1 MVAPTKQNHRDEDPQ
16 GSVCDDG
23 QHASTEI
30 QEIGHLEAE
39 HFTRRNNPTR
49 QDSQISTTY
58 PARDLHPRSLWSRYK
73 KAVLAHPVLIAQFE
87 SLARTASYTFPGM
100 FPLADELSECL
111 FGASKLV
118 TFFNDGIM
126 RYYTLSDAESPTN
139 ETGENAPSGRMYVAL
154 LSALTVMEHLAVVVE
169 VITNALA
176 GPSVHNQAHL
186 QAPIVVLE
194 LARFAARCTVLLQ
207 FKGTLLASPPLSD
220 VDRTAIACG
229 ECGGVVRHG
238 CCGALSTDDSFLS
251 MSDDDEFAQF
261 CPDCG
266 QSLKVADVVRN
277 ADVARVSV
285 GRRTGRILRTPT
297 RPSSQ
302 PRNGSDPAE
311 CDTCSERKQRLTRIK
326 LTQRCLALPVSN
338 PLTPHRMVAELA
350 YISRP
355 IVYLT
360 SASVWGRSSWSAW
373 LLSLL
378 TEAVGVWSLRGQQG
392 FSAAETEEVNR
403 RRISLFLYLLR
414 SPFYSKYTQG
424 PLLALLGRIKKSLPW
439 FSIFVDS
446 IVHYLEYW
454 HGLHMCTWAS

>member
-1 MVAPTKQNHRDEDPQ
+1 MRPTVQHCFLTVQHCFPTVACGCCWLLIFARYRRRTLLHRIAVITLP
-16 GSVCDDG
+16 V
-23 QHASTEI
+23 I
-30 QEIGHLEAE
+30 L
-39 HFTRRNNPTR
+39 
-49 QDSQISTTY
+49 
-58 PARDLHPRSLWSRYK
+58 LWSCSIECHGRACGPSIRYQCHSPCIHSHSFSHLVFSSERSGK
-73 KAVLAHPVLIAQFE
+73 SVPAVFCSVLRASWCVWAQV
-87 SLARTASYTFPGM
+87 
-100 FPLADELSECL
+100 D
-111 FGASKLV
+111 
-118 TFFNDGIM
+118 
-126 RYYTLSDAESPTN
+126 
-139 ETGENAPSGRMYVAL
+139 PSGHDL
-154 LSALTVMEHLAVVVE
+154 LRHVS
-169 VITNALA
+169 
-176 GPSVHNQAHL
+176 
-186 QAPIVVLE
+186 
-194 LARFAARCTVLLQ
+194 RCPVCAQ
-207 FKGTLLASPPLSD
+207 
-220 VDRTAIACG
+220 TAIACG